1 MGLTAEA
8 RGAVAVL
15 EGWTQIGGQLLNPSG
30 GLKAKGHPVGA
41 TGVSMHVLTARQLCG
56 DMPAPIQIS
65 NAQLGGVFN
74 MGGAAVANYVSV
86 LERLR

>member
-41 TGVSMHVLTARQLCG
+41 TGVSMHVLTARQLSIW
-56 DMPAPIQIS
+56 A
-65 NAQLGGVFN
+65 AQRSQTTSAFLVC
-74 MGGAAVANYVSV
+74 VP
-86 LERLR
+86 